1 MPVRPS
7 HMSALLISPIRP
19 NQNTPVTPMIQMGPS
34 SGLDVTVTPISSA
47 AITGT
52 AAGQLGHA
60 LGVPL
65 VPDPGPGK
73 VIELVSCF
81 LSYTFG
87 VAAYT
92 AGGNLT
98 VNINGGAAV
107 TGVVSAANSIGA
119 AADKAVQLIPL
130 AAAGN
135 NLTVNKGLNLVAAAA
150 FTNPGTA
157 TGTAKVITTYRVY
170 TL

>member
-1 MPVRPS
+1 MSVRPS
-7 HMSALLISPIRP
+7 RMTALLIKPIRP
-19 NQNTPVTPMIQMGPS
+19 NQNPATPMLQLGDS
-34 SGLDVTVTPISSA
+34 SGMDVITTNISSA

-65 VPDPGPGK
+65 VPDPGPGMA
-73 VIELVSCF
+73 VELVSCC
-81 LSYTFG
+81 LSSKFG

-107 TGVVSAANSIGA
+107 TGVVSAANSLGA
-119 AADKAVQLIPL
+119 AADKVNTLIPL
-130 AAAGN
+130 AAAGT
-135 NLTVNKGLNLVAAAA
+135 LQTATKGLNLVAAAA

-157 TGTAKVITTYRVY
+157 TGTLKCITTYRVY

>member
-1 MPVRPS
+1 
-7 HMSALLISPIRP
+7 MSALKILPTRP
-19 NQNTPVTPMIQMGPS
+19 NQNPASPAIQFGDAGGMSAVTI
-34 SGLDVTVTPISSA
+34 PITSA
-47 AITGT
+47 MITGT

-65 VPDPGPGK
+65 VPDPPAGTL
-73 VIELVSCF
+73 IELISCIVSYKF
-81 LSYTFG
+81 AT
-87 VAAYT
+87 AAY
-92 AGGNLT
+92 ANGGNLS

-119 AADKAVQLIPL
+119 GADKAVELLPL

-135 NLTVNKGLNLVAAAA
+135 VLTPNKGLNLVAAAA

-157 TGTAKVITTYRVY
+157 AGTVKCYVMYRVY